1 MQLCAGAQPEP
12 STKGGDSR
20 GVGPVL
26 SRGSAMHPSRG
37 SGGSSGSTAPSSP
50 HFCTSL
56 HVCPE
61 PTRVHQPCGPR
72 LPETRTWALPTQGLA
87 SPHLTQLP
95 SSSSTPSTSLPHGRG
110 LVDTDKSRTDSFGRP
125 EAFRVLAVAGRGGG
139 GDRGS
144 QPTSQTTGAQDGA
157 WCPEP
162 QGRPQVPSVAF
173 EAPPRPQPCFKHQ
186 QVLSKAGATLQP

>member
-1 MQLCAGAQPEP
+1 MQLCAGARPEP
-12 STKGGDSR
+12 STKGGT
-20 GVGPVL
+20 
-26 SRGSAMHPSRG
+26 A
-37 SGGSSGSTAPSSP
+37 GGWDPSSP
-50 HFCTSL
+50 EEAPCTPAGARVAPRGPQLPPPRISAHHCTSARSP
-56 HVCPE
+56 HVCISPAAPVGPKRGPGHSPPRGWHS
-61 PTRVHQPCGPR
+61 PTSLSFRQAPAPPPR
-72 LPETRTWALPTQGLA
+72 ACHMGGAWWT
-87 SPHLTQLP
+87 LTKAGQ
-95 SSSSTPSTSLPHGRG
+95 TPSGGQRL
-110 LVDTDKSRTDSFGRP
+110 FGCWP
-125 EAFRVLAVAGRGGG
+125 WRGGG

>member
-1 MQLCAGAQPEP
+1 MQLCAGARPEP

-20 GVGPVL
+20 GWD
-26 SRGSAMHPSRG
+26 
-37 SGGSSGSTAPSSP
+37 PSSP
-50 HFCTSL
+50 EEAPCTPAGARVAPRGPHVCISPAAPVCPKRGPGYSPPRGWHSPTSL
-56 HVCPE
+56 SFRQAPA
-61 PTRVHQPCGPR
+61 PPPR
-72 LPETRTWALPTQGLA
+72 ACHMGGAWWT
-87 SPHLTQLP
+87 LTKAGQ
-95 SSSSTPSTSLPHGRG
+95 TPSGGQRLFGCWPWRG
-110 LVDTDKSRTDSFGRP
+110 
-125 EAFRVLAVAGRGGG
+125 GGG